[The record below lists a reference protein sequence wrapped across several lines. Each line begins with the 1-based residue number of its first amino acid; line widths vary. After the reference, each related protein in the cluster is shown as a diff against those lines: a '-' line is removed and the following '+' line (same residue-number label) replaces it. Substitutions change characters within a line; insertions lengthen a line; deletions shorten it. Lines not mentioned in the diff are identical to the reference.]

1 MVYAAGIQAIAKS
14 ERNHIINGFDFEI
27 FHITKRKRARGE
39 MSVYA
44 MSNQLYISAEASKFL
59 TEEYVEIGYDK
70 QKKAIA
76 IQPTERTDSSKKIC
90 KQGSGKSLS
99 SRQLMRLIRKEAG
112 ERKKFSCRWDQK
124 GKMLIFNL

>member
-1 MVYAAGIQAIAKS
+1 MQEKRGGIMATK
-14 ERNHIINGFDFEI
+14 IINGFDFEI
-27 FHITKRKRARGE
+27 FRVTKRKGVRGE

-44 MSNQLYISAEASKFL
+44 MSNQLYISAKASEFL
-59 TEEYVEIGYDK
+59 TEQYVEIGYDK

-76 IQPTERTDSSKKIC
+76 IQPTERTNSSKKIC
-90 KQGSGKSLS
+90 KQGSGRYLN
-99 SRQLMRLIRKEAG
+99 SRQLIRLIRKEAG